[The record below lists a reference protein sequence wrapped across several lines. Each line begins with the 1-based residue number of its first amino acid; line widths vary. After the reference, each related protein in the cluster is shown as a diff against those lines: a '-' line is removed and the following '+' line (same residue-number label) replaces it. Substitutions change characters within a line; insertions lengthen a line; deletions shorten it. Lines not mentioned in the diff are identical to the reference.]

1 MRYYSRHRPVAPGT
15 FPRPEGNRV
24 TEIVNYDERQF
35 CPEIVEMAWG
45 YLEYEKPLNS
55 REIADYELTEVE
67 TCE

>member
-15 FPRPEGNRV
+15 FPRPEGNRA

-35 CPEIVEMAWG
+35 CPEIGKMAWG
-45 YLEYEKPLNS
+45 YLEYEHPLNEL
-55 REIADYELTEVE
+55 EIANYELTEVE